1 MKGKPSLP
9 SKRALALPDFFSYKI
24 RVPQEREREGEKKQK
39 QKKLTRLQSEKNM
52 LFFKSKRKDE
62 NVFQATV

>member
-24 RVPQEREREGEKKQK
+24 RVPQEREREKGKKNK
-39 QKKLTRLQSEKNM
+39 NKKTHMITVRE
-52 LFFKSKRKDE
+52 E
-62 NVFQATV
+62 HAVFQI

>member
-9 SKRALALPDFFSYKI
+9 SKRALALPEFSYKI